1 MMAAGWQLVTAA
13 SNDFIIFPV
22 TRHQSRRLLTGKKKK
37 KKSDKEAL
45 FLVLLARLE
54 ATFMLSLKF
63 TRKTRRDFHDGE
75 EEKKRF
81 FFLFTHTI
89 LKRKKKYCRTT

>member
-22 TRHQSRRLLTGKKKK
+22 TRHQSRRLLTGKKKKK

-75 EEKKRF
+75 EEKK
-81 FFLFTHTI
+81 
-89 LKRKKKYCRTT
+89 KKKNYSLTLF